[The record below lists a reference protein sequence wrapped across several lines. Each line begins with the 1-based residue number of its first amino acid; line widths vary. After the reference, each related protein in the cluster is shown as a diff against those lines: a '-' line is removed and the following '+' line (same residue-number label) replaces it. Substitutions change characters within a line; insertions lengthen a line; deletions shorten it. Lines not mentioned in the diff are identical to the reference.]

1 MQCKIGVFSCQ
12 AYDQKTLNQASEH
25 HKGAE
30 LKYFET
36 TLNEQSVSL
45 CQGLDTVCVFV
56 NDTVNESV
64 IIALAKSGV
73 RHIALRCAG
82 YNNIDLKAAKKY
94 GLCVSRVPAYSPH
107 SVAEHA
113 IALMLTLNRKTH
125 RAFNRVREGNFNL
138 NGLMG
143 FTLHGKRV
151 GVVGTGHIGKAT
163 ANILKGFGCTVLCCD
178 PQPDSF
184 LASECTYTSFDDIL
198 QTCDIITLHCPL
210 NDDTFHLID
219 HHNINQMKDGVMLIN
234 TSRGALIDTKA
245 MIEGLKSEKI
255 GSLGIDVYEQE
266 ASLFFTDHSMDIIH
280 DDIFERLQTFPNVLI
295 TGHQGFFTRE
305 AMEEIATTTLANIVH
320 FCQGTLSEHNRVI

>member
-12 AYDQKTLNQASEH
+12 KYDSDTLSQAAKH
-25 HKGAE
+25 HNGVE
-30 LKYFET
+30 LRFFET
-36 TLNEQSVSL
+36 ALTRQSVSL
-45 CQGLDTVCVFV
+45 CQGLDAVCVFV
-56 NDTVNESV
+56 NDTLDESV
-64 IIALAKSGV
+64 VSALAKSGV

-82 YNNIDLKAAKKY
+82 YNNVDLKAAKKY
-94 GLCVSRVPAYSPH
+94 RVCVSRVPAYSPH

-113 IALMLTLNRKTH
+113 LALILTLNRKTH

-151 GVVGTGHIGKAT
+151 GVIGTGHIGKAT
-163 ANILKGFGCTVLCCD
+163 AYILKGFGCEVLCYD
-178 PQPDSF
+178 PQPDSA
-184 LASECTYTSFDDIL
+184 LGTDCTYTSLETIL
-198 QTCDIITLHCPL
+198 HESDIITLHCPL
-210 NDDTFHLID
+210 NDDTYHLID
-219 HHNINQMKDGVMLIN
+219 SQNIAKMKDGVMLIN

-245 MIEGLKSEKI
+245 MIAGLKSEKI

-266 ASLFFTDHSMDIIH
+266 ASLFFSDHSMEIIH

-305 AMEEIATTTLANIVH
+305 AMQEIATTTLANIVNV
-320 FCQGTLSEHNRVI
+320 CQGSLSENNRVI

>member
-12 AYDQKTLNQASEH
+12 AYDRDTLSQAAAQH
-25 HKGAE
+25 AGAE
-30 LKYFET
+30 LRYFET
-36 TLNEQSVSL
+36 ALTQQSVSL

-56 NDTVNESV
+56 NDTLDESV
-64 IIALAKSGV
+64 VSALAKLGV

-82 YNNIDLKAAKKY
+82 YNNVDLKAAKKY
-94 GLCVSRVPAYSPH
+94 RVCVTRVPAYSPH

-151 GVVGTGHIGKAT
+151 GVIGTGHIGKAT
-163 ANILKGFGCTVLCCD
+163 AHILKGFGCEVLCYD
-178 PQPDSF
+178 PQPDST
-184 LASECTYTSFDDIL
+184 LAIDCTYTSIHEIL
-198 QTCDIITLHCPL
+198 SKSDIITLHCPL
-210 NDDTFHLID
+210 NDDTYHLI
-219 HHNINQMKDGVMLIN
+219 NRQSIGQMKDGVMLIN

-245 MIEGLKSEKI
+245 MITGLKSEKI

-266 ASLFFTDHSMDIIH
+266 ASLFFSDHSMEIIH

-305 AMEEIATTTLANIVH
+305 AMEEIASVTLANIVN
-320 FCQGTLSEHNRVI
+320 FCQGRLSDNNRVI